1 MKQRLALLFL
11 VVLIG
16 GISTE
21 DQQTIRKCCP
31 THQALNQWHSCQN
44 ASNPLG
50 HLKLFKQKVCK
61 RSKCYTQNVSK
72 HVSFDKMS
80 HSKCLIE
87 QNVSLKMSHSKCLIQ
102 NVKKCLTQ
110 NISKNVS
117 FNKMSHSKCLIQ

>member
-72 HVSFDKMS
+72 HISFDKMS
-80 HSKCLIE
+80 HSKCLKTCTLKMSCSTKCLVQ
-87 QNVSLKMSHSKCLIQ
+87 QNVSKITHSKC
-102 NVKKCLTQ
+102 
-110 NISKNVS
+110 
-117 FNKMSHSKCLIQ
+117 

>member
-1 MKQRLALLFL
+1 MKQRLSLLFL

-44 ASNPLG
+44 VSNPLG

-80 HSKCLIE
+80 HSKCLKTCT
-87 QNVSLKMSHSKCLIQ
+87 LKMSRSTKCL
-102 NVKKCLTQ
+102 KK
-110 NISKNVS
+110 
-117 FNKMSHSKCLIQ
+117 